1 MSSLKSVLL
10 FLTNQAAQF
19 ISCGI
24 GCSNFSGNFLLS
36 FLLWYD
42 FKILAKWRGGGTFYV
57 WKFWIW
63 FNRILI
69 KNVKI
74 FMVFK
79 VFFILPPVWLLNLG
93 LDLWIDN
100 MFPLDVADTKIGSQ
114 DAVQT
119 VLELTK
125 KWKYPKFRGKFQV
138 FFQKSVGNL

>member
-125 KWKYPKFRGKFQV
+125 KWKYPKFRGKF
-138 FFQKSVGNL
+138 